1 MIRVV
6 LPAGLQLLAGCPRE
20 VKVEV
25 SDTVCVSS
33 ILDALEDRY
42 PMLKGTM
49 REHDTRKRR
58 PRVRF
63 FANKEDV
70 SLDDP
75 HKPLPDVIADGSEP
89 LLVVGAISGG

>member
-20 VKVEV
+20 VELEV
-25 SDTVCVSS
+25 DGTVSVSS
-33 ILDALEDRY
+33 ILDALETAY

-49 REHDTRKRR
+49 REHDTLKRR

-63 FANKEDV
+63 YANQEDV

-75 HKPLPDVIADGSEP
+75 DTPLPDVIASGEQP
-89 LLVVGAISGG
+89 LLVIGAISGG

>member
-1 MIRVV
+1 MIRVQ

-20 VKVEV
+20 VEVAVDGEV
-25 SDTVCVSS
+25 SVSS
-33 ILDALEDRY
+33 ILDALETTY
-42 PMLKGTM
+42 PMLRGTM
-49 REHDTRKRR
+49 REHDTLKRR

-63 FANKEDV
+63 FACQQDV

-75 HKPLPDVIADGSEP
+75 ATTLPDSIASGDEP

>member
-6 LPAGLQLLAGCPRE
+6 LPAGLQLLAGSPRE
-20 VKVEV
+20 VEVEV
-25 SDTVCVSS
+25 SGTVCVSS
-33 ILDALEDRY
+33 ILDALENSY

-49 REHDTRKRR
+49 REHETRKRR

-75 HKPLPDVIADGSEP
+75 YKPLPDVIATGEQP

>member
-20 VKVEV
+20 IEVEV
-25 SDTVCVSS
+25 HGAVSVAS
-33 ILDALEDRY
+33 ILDAVEDLY

-49 REHDTRKRR
+49 REHDTGKRR

-63 FANKEDV
+63 FANKTDV
-70 SLDDP
+70 SLARLDT
-75 HKPLPDVIADGSEP
+75 PLPAVIADGAEP

>member
-20 VKVEV
+20 VEVEV
-25 SDTVCVSS
+25 NGTVCVSS
-33 ILDALEDRY
+33 ILDAVETRY

-49 REHDTRKRR
+49 REHETRQRR

-63 FANKEDV
+63 FANKQDV
-70 SLDDP
+70 SHDDP
-75 HKPLPDVIADGSEP
+75 YKPLPEVIANGAEP

>member
-20 VKVEV
+20 VEV
-25 SDTVCVSS
+25 DVSGTVSVSS

-49 REHDTRKRR
+49 REHDSGKRR

-63 FANKEDV
+63 FANRQDV
-70 SLDDP
+70 SLDDLDM
-75 HKPLPDVIADGSEP
+75 PLPDVIADGSEP